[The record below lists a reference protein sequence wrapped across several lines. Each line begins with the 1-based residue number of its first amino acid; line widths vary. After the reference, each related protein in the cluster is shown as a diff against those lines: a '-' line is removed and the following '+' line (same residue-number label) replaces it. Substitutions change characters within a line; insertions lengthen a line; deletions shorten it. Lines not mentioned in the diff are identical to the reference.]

1 MVFSFIMNP
10 VLAAS
15 ASAPIVKPP
24 SISIPGANTP
34 VVKPP
39 VTAPLKKLEAPARV
53 QGVNY
58 EFKDE
63 IKKIPASMQYDFKAL
78 SLDKFASFETETKAP
93 SIPARP
99 GISLPNVGIP
109 GGTASQ
115 SNTGTQD
122 EDGLD
127 LDKIN
132 GIRYPAGSKLL
143 EIPQS
148 AASSFTP
155 KTNEIYIDEE
165 EGTAFKILGTESADD
180 SGNSQYVVGTPELTE
195 IFKSYTIPEQTLD
208 LTTGNIAYI
217 DPDFELSPDS
227 GMSRNYTAKA
237 GPFDDIISF
246 TQEGNKH
253 ILTLKQGVTIF
264 KYPFQEQ
271 QISDKEAAEQAKK
284 EKFDGDWWEKDQST
298 DLRGVENES
307 ELSVEVKVKE
317 GKITIEDPKF
327 HAYFDLNPWTS
338 HVVADFYFDAK
349 AEADVTLEGDITFNK
364 TIEKCVYGYEID
376 LGKVMGKEKA
386 NKAFVGIFIVIGVQ
400 GQIHVEVRT
409 ITTGDARAGFTYRA
423 IGYGGIPYFAG
434 PYAIYRPSTFDMS
447 FTVNGEINTTL
458 ACVPQVGVIIW
469 GKELGVLQIWVGF
482 KSKAVFSVSGGG
494 GSGGSQGVEASGSI
508 DLRAFGELVGF
519 LLGSRYSIFYIEF
532 PLYYGEW
539 SVGEEASGSGGD
551 AVREVLPYV
560 RVTADAYSNKVEGK
574 VAFSTAGKSETGY
587 IGGDDAALDSALKPY
602 ANSLIAL
609 EVYDRDSNI
618 KFSKALQTDGEGNF
632 SEQFTGIG
640 IANILPSDKV
650 CVNVQEHMSPEFEA
664 DNNKYKVVGTSPK
677 INATVPFSDA
687 DLNLDTFNDV
697 ITGWVSGDYTGPV
710 EVKIMEGTL
719 NKTITANAVDGLFKV
734 EYPITESTAWA
745 TANVNFEGSSFPRFA
760 QLRYPNLDAL
770 TINIFNDFN
779 KPAEAVSESGIKTTV
794 TIPGGVNPGVNLPDS
809 ITSSQGKLGN
819 LTSQDIAGNEIIK
832 PTKIIGTITNKGDM
846 GWLENQGDDK
856 IRPSDK
862 IGQGNENG
870 NFRPYE
876 GNVKITELYV
886 QSALEAALEDLKGPH
901 DNWLP
906 KPQTDPVYTATT
918 QARQAIG
925 KKVIKDSSSPSGI
938 RIESYPTSAA
948 EFEFN
953 QPDVAAYIIEI
964 EYEGLKLE
972 RIYNPFEYHY
982 NNNQQSLNDF
992 LGPLREQFV
1001 SPAQEEIDSVTNPAD
1016 VMNQWEGSWMTNVGA
1031 MNLSQKGTSVTG
1043 TIMKDGKTMTVEGT
1057 VTDGVFKGS
1066 ILVPSTSSIFGDI
1079 ISIEMNIS
1087 SDGRSINFRNIGT
1100 ETEMRGLNGTRAIR
1114 Q

>member
-15 ASAPIVKPP
+15 ASAPTVKPP
-24 SISIPGANTP
+24 I
-34 VVKPP
+34 
-39 VTAPLKKLEAPARV
+39 TAPLKKLEAPARV
-53 QGVNY
+53 QGVDY

-63 IKKIPASMQYDFKAL
+63 VKRIPSTVQYDFKPL
-78 SLDKFASFETETKAP
+78 SLDKFASFEAETKVP
-93 SIPARP
+93 SSPARP
-99 GISLPNVGIP
+99 GINLPNIGIP

-122 EDGLD
+122 EDELN
-127 LDKIN
+127 LDKIK
-132 GIRYPAGSKLL
+132 GIKYPAGSKLL
-143 EIPQS
+143 EIPRS
-148 AASSFTP
+148 AASTFTP

-165 EGTAFKILGTESADD
+165 EGTAFKILGSEKGDD
-180 SGNSQYVVGTPELTE
+180 SGKVQYVVGTPELTE

-217 DPDFELSPDS
+217 DPDAELSPES

-237 GPFDDIISF
+237 GPFDDMISF

-253 ILTLKQGVTIF
+253 ILTLKPGVTIF
-264 KYPFQEQ
+264 KYPFQEPQ
-271 QISDKEAAEQAKK
+271 TSDKETSEQAKK
-284 EKFDGDWWEKDQST
+284 EKFEGDWWEKDQST

-307 ELSVEVKVKE
+307 ELTVNVKIKE
-317 GKITIEDPKF
+317 GTITIEDPKF

-386 NKAFVGIFIVIGVQ
+386 NKAFVGIFIVIGVE
-400 GQIHVEVRT
+400 GKIHVEVRT

-482 KSKAVFSVSGGG
+482 KSKALFSVSGGG
-494 GSGGSQGVEASGSI
+494 GSGGSQGVKASGSI
-508 DLRAFGELVGF
+508 DLRAFGELVGY

-532 PLYYGEW
+532 PLFYGEW

-574 VAFSTAGKSETGY
+574 VAFSTAGNTKAGY
-587 IGGDDAALDSALKPY
+587 IGNDDSALNSDFKPY

-609 EVYDRDSNI
+609 EVYDNNSNI
-618 KFSKALQTDGEGNF
+618 KFSKALQTDVEGNF
-632 SEQFTGIG
+632 SEQFSGIG

-650 CVNVQEHMSPEFEA
+650 CVNVQEHMSPEFLEE
-664 DNNKYKVVGTSPK
+664 NNKYRVVGTSPK
-677 INATVPFSDA
+677 INATVPF
-687 DLNLDTFNDV
+687 NMLDINVDTVNDT
-697 ITGWVSGDYTGPV
+697 ITGWVSGKYNGDLNINIDKFVNG
-710 EVKIMEGTL
+710 EIVKEIKTVHSTNGIFKL
-719 NKTITANAVDGLFKV
+719 N
-734 EYPITESTAWA
+734 YPIDQHTDWVTARIE
-745 TANVNFEGSSFPRFA
+745 FEGSSYISLPK
-760 QLRYPNLDAL
+760 LRNLDAL
-770 TINIFNDFN
+770 TINIFNDYS
-779 KPAEAVSESGIKTTV
+779 KPAEDAAESGIKTTV
-794 TIPGGVNPGVNLPDS
+794 TIPGGINPGVGLPGS
-809 ITSSQGKLGN
+809 IISSVEKLDN
-819 LTSQDIAGNEIIK
+819 SLSHDIAGNEIIK
-832 PTKIIGTITNKGDM
+832 PTNKIIGTITNKGDM
-846 GWLENQGDDK
+846 GWLESQGDDLT
-856 IRPSDK
+856 RP
-862 IGQGNENG
+862 GNENG
-870 NFRPYE
+870 NLKSYV
-876 GNVKITELYV
+876 GNVKITEIYV

-906 KPQTDPVYTATT
+906 KPQTDSTYTATT
-918 QARQAIG
+918 QAQQAIG
-925 KKVIKDSSSPSGI
+925 IKVIKDSNSPNGI
-938 RIESYPTSAA
+938 RLESYPTSAA
-948 EFEFN
+948 KFEFN
-953 QPDVAAYIIEI
+953 QPDVAAYKIEI
-964 EYEGLKLE
+964 EYEGLKME
-972 RIYNPFEYHY
+972 KIYNPFEYHY

-1001 SPAQEEIDSVTNPAD
+1001 SPAQEKIDSVTNPAD
-1016 VMNQWEGSWMTNVGA
+1016 VMNQWQGSWMTNVGA
-1031 MNLSQKGTSVTG
+1031 MNLTQKGTSVTG
-1043 TIMKDGKTMTVEGT
+1043 TIMKGGKTMTVEGT
-1057 VTDGVFKGS
+1057 VTDGAFRGS
-1066 ILVPSTSSIFGDI
+1066 ILAPSTSSIFGDI

-1087 SDGRSINFRNIGT
+1087 SDGRSIDFRNIGT
-1100 ETEMRGLNGTRAIR
+1100 GTEMRVLNGTKAIR